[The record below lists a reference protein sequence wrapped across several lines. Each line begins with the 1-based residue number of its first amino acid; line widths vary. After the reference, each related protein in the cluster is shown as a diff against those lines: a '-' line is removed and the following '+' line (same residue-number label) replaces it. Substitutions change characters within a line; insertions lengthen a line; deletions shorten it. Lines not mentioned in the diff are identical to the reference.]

1 MNFSYINSLR
11 TTPVSSSVLLIDENL
26 CASVSLDVLNT
37 SLSALGRLLDTVK
50 SNTSAVQNLYSVF
63 QANSS
68 VWLANMNYIAS
79 WQDNWISTSASVSA
93 LSATEWVKTTSL
105 VCPVPQYWEDW
116 FVSAYPT
123 YTGLSGIVP
132 KNTIANQQ
140 AAIDG
145 WLNVSF
151 PATNFVTGQILVIQL
166 PILQTVSYNFI
177 LDQKYKTKC
186 DEYGPMIG
194 SATPNYCATNIA
206 TGDPVGTN
214 YFGVKCTEHAS
225 TAGATCAV
233 LWPDGG
239 LAFVP
244 YVYSCSKDSVNTGAF
259 ADAITPLGCRPYL
272 PTANADLVSYNNYQP
287 LSNGQIKHVQYI
299 ASGSSYPGANPSV
312 TPFYPPAGSN
322 FSDFYKERFI
332 ATVLTFKVQATP
344 VGNSLYWQI
353 IS

>member
-1 MNFSYINSLR
+1 MNFNYINSLR

-26 CASVSLDVLNT
+26 CASTSLDVLNT
-37 SLSALGRLLDTVK
+37 SLSALGNLLDTVK

-68 VWLANMNYIAS
+68 AWLANMNYIAS

-132 KNTIANQQ
+132 KNTIANHQ
-140 AAIDG
+140 AVIDG
-145 WLNVSF
+145 WLDVSF

-186 DEYGPMIG
+186 DEYGPMLG
-194 SATPNYCATNIA
+194 YATPNYCATELA
-206 TGDPVGTN
+206 AEDPGGTN
-214 YFGVKCTEHAS
+214 YFGVKCVEPLGAAS
-225 TAGATCAV
+225 CCA

-239 LAFVP
+239 LVFVP

-259 ADAITPLGCRPYL
+259 ADAITPLGCQPYL
-272 PTANADLVSYNNYQP
+272 PTANANLVSYNNYQP
-287 LSNGQIKHVQYI
+287 LSKGQIKHVQYI

-312 TPFYPPAGSN
+312 TPFYPPAGAN